1 MFRLLSKKTVYAL
14 IENKILNS
22 EDYDIYVYSIEII
35 YLNSGILFVCLVVSI
50 LLNDLGHF
58 VALNVFFIPT
68 RMLSGGYHCKKSE
81 TCFICSILC
90 YIMSLLFVD
99 YIWNYHQQVTIFMQ
113 FLGVLSIIELLLFS
127 PLVNVKHPLELY
139 QIRRN
144 KKILFFTIIFQIF
157 VYVVLFINNN
167 AFSRNQLIFIIL
179 SGVILLIGRNKKV
192 DIN

>member
-68 RMLSGGYHCKKSE
+68 RMLSGGYHCKKS
-81 TCFICSILC
+81 
-90 YIMSLLFVD
+90 
-99 YIWNYHQQVTIFMQ
+99 
-113 FLGVLSIIELLLFS
+113 
-127 PLVNVKHPLELY
+127 
-139 QIRRN
+139 
-144 KKILFFTIIFQIF
+144 
-157 VYVVLFINNN
+157 
-167 AFSRNQLIFIIL
+167 
-179 SGVILLIGRNKKV
+179 
-192 DIN
+192 